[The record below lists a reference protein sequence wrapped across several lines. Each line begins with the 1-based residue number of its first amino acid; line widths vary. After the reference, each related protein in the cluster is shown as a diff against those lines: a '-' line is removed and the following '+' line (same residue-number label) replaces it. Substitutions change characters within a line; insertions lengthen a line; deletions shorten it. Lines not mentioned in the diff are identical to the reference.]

1 MECLSAVMNLQM
13 EVKQYMP
20 KAESEQRLGAKL

>member
-1 MECLSAVMNLQM
+1 MEYLSAVMNLQM

-20 KAESEQRLGAKL
+20 KAESEQRSEGG